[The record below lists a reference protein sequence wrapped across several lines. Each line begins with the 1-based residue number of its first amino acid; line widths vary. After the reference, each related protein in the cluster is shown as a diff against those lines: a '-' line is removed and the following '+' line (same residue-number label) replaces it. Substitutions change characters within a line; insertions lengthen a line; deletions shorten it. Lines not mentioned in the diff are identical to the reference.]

1 MYIPIS
7 KVCSILGVSLSTVY
21 RMLKQGILKESFRT
35 EGNHRRFNVQEIHQI
50 QRKTY
55 EPRVVTY
62 ARVSSHD
69 QKDDL
74 TRQSNV
80 LKSYIETQA
89 YKNVTNIED
98 LGSGL
103 NDKKKGFLK
112 LVQMIF
118 NHEFE
123 ILVINHRD
131 RLLRFGVDLMEIIC
145 INHGV
150 RLIVLED
157 KKKSFEEQ
165 LTQDVENSRAEGRRV
180 IELMTVFCAKLYGKR
195 SHHNKRKVIV
205 QNAFSTGK

>member
-1 MYIPIS
+1 MYISIS
-7 KVCSILGVSLSTVY
+7 KVCLILGVSLSTVY

-35 EGNHRRFNVQEIHQI
+35 EGNHRRFNSPPFGPRVFYVQEIHQI

-165 LTQDVENSRAEGRRV
+165 LTQDE
-180 IELMTVFCAKLYGKR
+180 IELMTV
-195 SHHNKRKVIV
+195 I
-205 QNAFSTGK
+205 

>member
-1 MYIPIS
+1 MYISIS
-7 KVCSILGVSLSTVY
+7 KVCLILGVSLSTVY

-80 LKSYIETQA
+80 LKSYGEAKA
-89 YKNVTNIED
+89 YHNVTNIED

-145 INHGV
+145 IHHGV

-165 LTQDVENSRAEGRRV
+165 LTQDV

-195 SHHNKRKVIV
+195 SHKNKLKPVICHS
-205 QNAFSTGK
+205 NYTSK

>member
-1 MYIPIS
+1 MYISIS
-7 KVCSILGVSLSTVY
+7 KVCLILGVSLSTVY

-74 TRQSNV
+74 ALQSNV
-80 LKSYIETQA
+80 LKSYVETQA

-103 NDKKKGFLK
+103 NDKKKVFL
-112 LVQMIF
+112 
-118 NHEFE
+118 
-123 ILVINHRD
+123 
-131 RLLRFGVDLMEIIC
+131 
-145 INHGV
+145 
-150 RLIVLED
+150 
-157 KKKSFEEQ
+157 S
-165 LTQDVENSRAEGRRV
+165 
-180 IELMTVFCAKLYGKR
+180 
-195 SHHNKRKVIV
+195 
-205 QNAFSTGK
+205 

>member
-1 MYIPIS
+1 MYISIS
-7 KVCSILGVSLSTVY
+7 KVCLILGVSLSTVY

-35 EGNHRRFNVQEIHQI
+35 EGNHRRFNSPPFGPRVFYVQEIHQI

-145 INHGV
+145 INHSV

-165 LTQDVENSRAEGRRV
+165 LTQDV

-195 SHHNKRKVIV
+195 SHKNKRKVIV
-205 QNAFSTGK
+205 

>member
-80 LKSYIETQA
+80 LKSYVEAKA
-89 YKNVTNIED
+89 YHNAINSPPFGQRVLYIED

-103 NDKKKGFLK
+103 NYKKKGFLK

-157 KKKSFEEQ
+157 KKKSFEET
-165 LTQDVENSRAEGRRV
+165 LTHDV

-195 SHHNKRKVIV
+195 SHNNKRKVIV
-205 QNAFSTGK
+205 